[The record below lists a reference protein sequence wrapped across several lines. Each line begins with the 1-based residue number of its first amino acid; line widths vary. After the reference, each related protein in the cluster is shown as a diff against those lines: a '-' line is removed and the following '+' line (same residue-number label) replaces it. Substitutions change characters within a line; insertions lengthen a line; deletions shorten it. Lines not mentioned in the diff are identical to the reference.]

1 MARPPAP
8 PAPPPPGK
16 PAAKRAVKPA
26 VKPAAKPA
34 AVPAQKPPPPPAAK
48 SPAVP
53 ERWRRYGRLSWLFA
67 RAGIIAAIWGAVGLG
82 LAAIWFTWDL
92 PNPATAVTT
101 PRRPAILLLDP
112 SGALVARFGDASGQ
126 VVLPANLPPYVPAA
140 FIAIED
146 RRFYAHGAFD
156 GEGIARALL
165 VDAWHRH
172 VVQGGSTLT
181 QQVAK
186 TLFLGNERTL
196 RRKVQEAFLTL
207 WLARHYG
214 KAEILGIYLNRVYL
228 GEGAYGIDAAA
239 RLYFG
244 IPAAQLTLAQAAI
257 LAGLPKAPS
266 SLNPLADP
274 QAAAT
279 RATEVLDAMVAT
291 QAITPDEENAAE
303 AQLADAAQPVSRTS
317 WFALWVMQQEGSRIP
332 EGEDITLSTTMDA
345 ALQANAQAVLDNA
358 IATQGPALRVSQGAV
373 VVLDACSGA
382 VRALIGGIGDR
393 EGYNRATLAR
403 RQTGSAIKPV
413 VWLAGLRAGMTPDSI
428 VFDGPLYFRGYHPH
442 DYEAGYRGNVSMT
455 EALADSMNTAAIR
468 ILLRA
473 GGARRVIAVA
483 QLLGL
488 NDHFPDDATMA
499 LGTGAVG
506 VLQMAGAY
514 ATFFNGGARVTPYGV
529 ARING
534 QPAGVAAPVP
544 VVAAGQAQELADMM
558 RAVVTSGTGKAAFL
572 PNLYTAG
579 KTGTTQDFRDAWFI
593 GYAKGDIIAVWLGND
608 DNSPTNKLLGGM
620 LPAEIFKTIAGSL

>member
-1 MARPPAP
+1 MARRPSATPQPQPRPRAT
-8 PAPPPPGK
+8 
-16 PAAKRAVKPA
+16 AAGHTQPRAKA
-26 VKPAAKPA
+26 AAKP
-34 AVPAQKPPPPPAAK
+34 PARRAGPDLRAIQAI
-48 SPAVP
+48 S
-53 ERWRRYGRLSWLFA
+53 RRYGRRLWVVL
-67 RAGIIAAIWGAVGLG
+67 RACIIAGIWGAVALG
-82 LAAIWFTWDL
+82 LVSLWFTWDL
-92 PNPATAVTT
+92 PNPATAVTS

-112 SGALVARFGDASGQ
+112 GGQLVARFGDAAGQ
-126 VVLPANLPPYVPAA
+126 VVLPQDLPAYVPAA

-146 RRFYAHGAFD
+146 RRFYQHGPFD
-156 GEGIARALL
+156 TTGLARALA
-165 VDAWHRH
+165 VDLLHRR

-186 TLFLGNERTL
+186 TLFLGNQRTL

-207 WLARHYG
+207 WLARHYSRD
-214 KAEILGIYLNRVYL
+214 EILGIYLNRVYL
-228 GEGAYGIDAAA
+228 GEGAYGVDAAA

-244 IPAAQLTLAQAAI
+244 KPAAQLTLAQAAI

-274 QAAAT
+274 QAAAA
-279 RATEVLDAMVAT
+279 RASEVLDAMVAV
-291 QAITPDEENAAE
+291 QAITPEQENAAQ
-303 AQLADAAQPVSRTS
+303 AQLADAVQPVSRTS
-317 WFALWVMQQEGSRIP
+317 WFALWVMQQQGQAIP
-332 EGEDITLSTTMDA
+332 EGQDITFSTTMNA
-345 ALQANAQAVLDNA
+345 ALQSRAQDALNET
-358 IATQGPALRVSQGAV
+358 IALQGAAYGVSQGAI
-373 VVLDACSGA
+373 VVLDARSGA
-382 VRALIGGIGDR
+382 VRALVGGVGDR

-428 VFDGPLYFRGYHPH
+428 VFDGPLYLRGYHPH
-442 DYEAGYRGNVSMT
+442 DYEAGYRGNVTMT
-455 EALADSMNTAAIR
+455 QALADSMNTVAIR

-483 QLLGL
+483 QSLGL

-514 ATFFNGGARVTPYGV
+514 ATFFNGGERVTPYGV

-534 QPAGVAAPVP
+534 VPADVTPPVP
-544 VVAAGQAQELADMM
+544 VVPPAEAEAVAGMM
-558 RAVVTSGTGKAAFL
+558 RAVVTSGTGKGAFIADI
-572 PNLYTAG
+572 YTAG

-593 GYAKGDIIAVWLGND
+593 GYAKGEIIAVWLGND
-608 DNSPTNKLLGGM
+608 DNAPTNKLLGGM
-620 LPAEIFKTIAGSL
+620 LPAAIFKMIASGL